1 MKKTFYT
8 VKYITWGMDKPE
20 EKWFDNRA
28 EAYAFYKRA
37 SDSLRTEK
45 PVAHTYIKV
54 YLIAAAEKHIANQK
68 LVETM
73 RQEYQAAAATR

>member
-20 EKWFDNRA
+20 EKWFDNRK
-28 EAYAFYKRA
+28 EAYAFYKSA

-45 PVAHTYIKV
+45 PVAHTLRAISTIKTV
-54 YLIAAAEKHIANQK
+54 EEIVAAQRLAETLYEK
-68 LVETM
+68 
-73 RQEYQAAAATR
+73 YQAAAATR

>member
-28 EAYAFYKRA
+28 EAYAFYKSA

-45 PVAHTYIKV
+45 PVAHTYTKI
-54 YLIAAAEKHIANQK
+54 YIIALAEKRVTEQK
-68 LVETM
+68 LAETM
-73 RQEYQAAAATR
+73 RQEYQAAAATK